1 MLEQIIS
8 KVGHFLK
15 DAQQKL
21 SVESAA
27 AVEQVYNDIVALNAY
42 INKELA
48 ALESNSKLDQGSKKA
63 ARRGIFE
70 QAGRKLEDI
79 KAKRD
84 YSHLSESMEIEPADE
99 PVETEAEES
108 LLQFF
113 REKEVRDRL
122 SSMTEPQILSF
133 FGEALFDGSNPLLV
147 NAILKAPAGFEPLSQ
162 ATIKKIRQT
171 AAQKTSP
178 DMAGALEPVRNLN
191 FMVGEIFRLVKTEL
205 DNLRRKELPGALTE
219 SKDSKDRPF
228 KF

>member
-8 KVGHFLK
+8 KVRHILK

-27 AVEQVYNDIVALNAY
+27 AIEQVYNDIVALNAY

-48 ALESNSKLDQGSKKA
+48 ALESNSNLEPGSIKA

-70 QAGRKLEDI
+70 QAGRKLEVI

-84 YSHLSESMEIEPADE
+84 FSHLSESPEIRPSDKPAKI
-99 PVETEAEES
+99 EAEDS
-108 LLQFF
+108 LLQYF

-162 ATIKKIRQT
+162 AIIKKIRQ
-171 AAQKTSP
+171 AAIRKIGT

-191 FMVGEIFRLVKTEL
+191 SMVGEMFRLVKTEL
-205 DNLRRKELPGALTE
+205 DNLRRKELPSALSE
-219 SKDSKDRPF
+219 SKDSRDRPF

>member
-8 KVGHFLK
+8 KVRHIIK
-15 DAQQKL
+15 DAQPTL
-21 SVESAA
+21 SVESVAA
-27 AVEQVYNDIVALNAY
+27 IEQVYNDIVSLNAY

-48 ALESNSKLDQGSKKA
+48 ALESNSTLEPESIKA

-70 QAGRKLEDI
+70 QAGRKLEVM

-84 YSHLSESMEIEPADE
+84 FSHLSESPEIRPSDKAAKM
-99 PVETEAEES
+99 EAEDS

-122 SSMTEPQILSF
+122 SSMTESQILSL
-133 FGEALFDGSNPLLV
+133 FGEVLFDGSNPLLV

-162 ATIKKIRQT
+162 AIIKKIQQAGAR
-171 AAQKTSP
+171 KISP

-191 FMVGEIFRLVKTEL
+191 SMVGEMFRLVKTEL
-205 DNLRRKELPGALTE
+205 DNLRRKELPSALSE
-219 SKDSKDRPF
+219 SKDSTDRPF